1 MKNTIDTL
9 LNYLGQNSTWRGI
22 ILVAA
27 SFGLALEPELQNHII
42 AAALGLVGIIN
53 VLRNGGKK

>member
-1 MKNTIDTL
+1 M
-9 LNYLGQNSTWRGI
+9 

-27 SFGLALEPELQNHII
+27 SFGLVLEPELQNHII